1 MLKQATGI
9 QVTHIHYRGG
19 GPAMIGILAGETD
32 FRFTSVMTSVPHVR
46 AGRLRALAVTTAKRS
61 SILPELPTLDSMYPG
76 VECDQWYAMFLPAG
90 TPRDIVM
97 RLHGETVKA
106 LALPELRDNLIKDG
120 AEPVGSTPEELAAF
134 FRREI
139 AKYAKLIV
147 AAKLQAD

>member
-1 MLKQATGI
+1 
-9 QVTHIHYRGG
+9 
-19 GPAMIGILAGETD
+19 
-32 FRFTSVMTSVPHVR
+32 
-46 AGRLRALAVTTAKRS
+46 
-61 SILPELPTLDSMYPG
+61 
-76 VECDQWYAMFLPAG
+76 
-90 TPRDIVM
+90 M

-106 LALPELRDNLIKDG
+106 LTLPEIRENLVKDG